1 MVSMTIVSIKDSR
14 ERRTFMYEQL
24 ERLGAPYR
32 FFDAVD
38 GRTLNESD
46 LDRAAP
52 GRGIHYCGLLTPAEI
67 GCAMS
72 HLEAIRQLAEGQWEF
87 GAILEDDVLIEPA
100 ITYFLEEKNL
110 RALPRFDVLQ
120 LCASKN
126 KRNRMT
132 AEICR
137 IDGNMICAM
146 PRCDYSMFGLIYSRN
161 AARKIATTITKI
173 TAPID
178 SMLFFDCRVP
188 SLRVL
193 ETHPNV
199 IKHNDQIASVVG
211 KRLRPMS
218 VLSKVERERRRCFNA
233 VRRWHNFVT
242 AWGFQIIFKLR
253 HGWEPRQKGA
263 GVAHGIAQ
271 AQAI

>member
-1 MVSMTIVSIKDSR
+1 MVPTTIVSIKDSS

-24 ERLGAPYR
+24 DRLGAPYR
-32 FFDAVD
+32 FLDAVD
-38 GRTLNESD
+38 GRALSESD
-46 LDRAAP
+46 LDCVAP
-52 GRGIHYCGLLTPAEI
+52 GRGVHYCGLLTPAEI

-87 GAILEDDVLIEPA
+87 GAIFEDDVFVDPA
-100 ITYFLEEKNL
+100 ITYFLDEKNL
-110 RALPRFDVLQ
+110 RVLPQFDVLQ
-120 LCASKN
+120 LCPSKK

-161 AARKIATTITKI
+161 AARKIAATITKI

-188 SLRVL
+188 GLRIL

-211 KRLRPMS
+211 KRLRPTT

-242 AWGFQIIFKLR
+242 AWGFEITFKLR
-253 HGWEPRQKGA
+253 HGWQPMQNHV

-271 AQAI
+271 A